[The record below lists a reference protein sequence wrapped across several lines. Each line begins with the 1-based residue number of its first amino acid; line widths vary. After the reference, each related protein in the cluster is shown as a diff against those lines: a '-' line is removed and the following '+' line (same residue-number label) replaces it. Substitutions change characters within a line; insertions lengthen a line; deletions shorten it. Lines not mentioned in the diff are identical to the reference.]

1 MFCSK
6 CGNSL
11 PDDAKFCGV
20 CGAPVKISQEASP
33 VPQQPA
39 GISDETENIQT
50 PKPEPLMQEPN
61 FNGQMGYGA
70 AAPVQKKS
78 KKGLI
83 IGLSV
88 GIAILLIA
96 ATAVVL
102 VALGL
107 FDPAP
112 SSPFPVLK
120 VEQTQIYYGED
131 LDQLEEAFPNIEKIT
146 EPIYSLEHYSLEQSG
161 DQSVGCLVRA
171 DKERGETKLVQ
182 WITTMNNTGLANGI
196 SIGDSYEKISTKYPD
211 AMCSTE
217 IRPNNP
223 SKYDPEI
230 DASVYFPVYMDE
242 NGNTYS
248 YAEYEQKR
256 ADSIR
261 EQGNFDLAKW
271 YVHLYGF
278 NENREFG
285 EVYQYENNA
294 FYMNQLPDGMEFTKC
309 EETQFYTNTQFAY
322 YDDFENIKEE
332 MRESLQIDMV
342 NMLNEMGI
350 AAPENSSTQTNQS
363 EFDITSMLGEWTLE
377 LILPDGS
384 TVRRVIKLQAD
395 GTMTM
400 RAEDGS
406 WQDYTYVM
414 DDTHFAYT
422 YVGTG
427 ISSSGTYTISG
438 DVITVYLEAEN

>member
-6 CGNSL
+6 CGNPL
-11 PDDAKFCGV
+11 PDDAKFCSA

-39 GISDETENIQT
+39 GITDEAENIQT

-61 FNGQMGYGA
+61 FNGQTGYGA

-88 GIAILLIA
+88 GVAILLVA
-96 ATAVVL
+96 AAAVIL
-102 VALGL
+102 AALGL
-107 FDPAP
+107 FNPAP

-120 VEQTQIYYGED
+120 VEQTQIYYGEN
-131 LDQLEEAFPNIEKIT
+131 LDQLKEKFPNMEKNR
-146 EPIYSLEHYSLEQSG
+146 EFIYSLERSE

-171 DKERGETKLVQ
+171 DKETGETKLVQ
-182 WITTMNNTGLANGI
+182 WITTMNNTGLTNGI
-196 SIGDSYEKISTKYPD
+196 SIGDFYERISAEYPD
-211 AMCSTE
+211 AICSTE

-230 DASVYFPVYMDE
+230 DASVYFTVYMDE

-271 YVHLYGF
+271 YALDFTV
-278 NENREFG
+278 ENGQIARIIFG
-285 EVYQYENNA
+285 DLVA
-294 FYMNQLPDGMEFTKC
+294 
-309 EETQFYTNTQFAY
+309 
-322 YDDFENIKEE
+322 
-332 MRESLQIDMV
+332 LQQ
-342 NMLNEMGI
+342 G
-350 AAPENSSTQTNQS
+350 
-363 EFDITSMLGEWTLE
+363 
-377 LILPDGS
+377 
-384 TVRRVIKLQAD
+384 
-395 GTMTM
+395 
-400 RAEDGS
+400 
-406 WQDYTYVM
+406 
-414 DDTHFAYT
+414 H
-422 YVGTG
+422 
-427 ISSSGTYTISG
+427 
-438 DVITVYLEAEN
+438 

>member
-6 CGNSL
+6 CGNPL
-11 PDDAKFCGV
+11 ADNAKFCST

-33 VPQQPA
+33 APQQPA
-39 GISDETENIQT
+39 GIPDETVNIQA

-83 IGLSV
+83 IGLSLGGV
-88 GIAILLIA
+88 LL
-96 ATAVVL
+96 VL
-102 VALGL
+102 VTVVIMFASGL
-107 FDPAP
+107 FNSAS
-112 SSPFPVLK
+112 SSPFPVLDTGK
-120 VEQTQIYYGED
+120 TQIYYGENFD
-131 LDQLEEAFPNIEKIT
+131 SLEKEFPNKEEKRGSY
-146 EPIYSLEHYSLEQSG
+146 YSLERSG

-230 DASVYFPVYMDE
+230 DASVYFTVYMDE

-271 YVHLYGF
+271 YALDFTV
-278 NENREFG
+278 ENGQITRIIFG
-285 EVYQYENNA
+285 DLWA
-294 FYMNQLPDGMEFTKC
+294 KQLG
-309 EETQFYTNTQFAY
+309 
-322 YDDFENIKEE
+322 
-332 MRESLQIDMV
+332 
-342 NMLNEMGI
+342 
-350 AAPENSSTQTNQS
+350 
-363 EFDITSMLGEWTLE
+363 
-377 LILPDGS
+377 
-384 TVRRVIKLQAD
+384 
-395 GTMTM
+395 
-400 RAEDGS
+400 
-406 WQDYTYVM
+406 
-414 DDTHFAYT
+414 H
-422 YVGTG
+422 
-427 ISSSGTYTISG
+427 
-438 DVITVYLEAEN
+438 

>member
-1 MFCSK
+1 MAD
-6 CGNSL
+6 N
-11 PDDAKFCGV
+11 AKFCST
-20 CGAPVKISQEASP
+20 CGATVNIVQEDSP

-50 PKPEPLMQEPN
+50 PKPAPFMEAQNLAAQTS
-61 FNGQMGYGA
+61 GA
-70 AAPVQKKS
+70 AASGKKS
-78 KKGLI
+78 KKGLG

-146 EPIYSLEHYSLEQSG
+146 ESIYSLEHYSLEQSG

-230 DASVYFPVYMDE
+230 DASVYFTVYMDE

-271 YVHLYGF
+271 YALDFTV
-278 NENREFG
+278 ENGQITRIIFG
-285 EVYQYENNA
+285 DLVA
-294 FYMNQLPDGMEFTKC
+294 
-309 EETQFYTNTQFAY
+309 
-322 YDDFENIKEE
+322 
-332 MRESLQIDMV
+332 LQQ
-342 NMLNEMGI
+342 G
-350 AAPENSSTQTNQS
+350 
-363 EFDITSMLGEWTLE
+363 
-377 LILPDGS
+377 
-384 TVRRVIKLQAD
+384 
-395 GTMTM
+395 
-400 RAEDGS
+400 
-406 WQDYTYVM
+406 
-414 DDTHFAYT
+414 H
-422 YVGTG
+422 
-427 ISSSGTYTISG
+427 
-438 DVITVYLEAEN
+438 

>member
-6 CGNSL
+6 CGNPL
-11 PDDAKFCGV
+11 ADNAKFCSV

-39 GISDETENIQT
+39 SVSDEVGSVQMPKPVNV

-83 IGLSV
+83 IGLSLGGV
-88 GIAILLIA
+88 LL
-96 ATAVVL
+96 VL
-102 VALGL
+102 VTVVIMFASGL
-107 FDPAP
+107 FNSAS
-112 SSPFPVLK
+112 SSPFPVLDTGK
-120 VEQTQIYYGED
+120 TQIYYGENFD
-131 LDQLEEAFPNIEKIT
+131 SLEKEFPNKEEKRGSY
-146 EPIYSLEHYSLEQSG
+146 YSLERSG

-230 DASVYFPVYMDE
+230 DASVYFTVYMDE

-271 YVHLYGF
+271 YALDFTV
-278 NENREFG
+278 ENGQITRIIFG
-285 EVYQYENNA
+285 DLWA
-294 FYMNQLPDGMEFTKC
+294 KQLG
-309 EETQFYTNTQFAY
+309 
-322 YDDFENIKEE
+322 
-332 MRESLQIDMV
+332 
-342 NMLNEMGI
+342 
-350 AAPENSSTQTNQS
+350 
-363 EFDITSMLGEWTLE
+363 
-377 LILPDGS
+377 
-384 TVRRVIKLQAD
+384 
-395 GTMTM
+395 
-400 RAEDGS
+400 
-406 WQDYTYVM
+406 
-414 DDTHFAYT
+414 H
-422 YVGTG
+422 
-427 ISSSGTYTISG
+427 
-438 DVITVYLEAEN
+438 

>member
-1 MFCSK
+1 MAD
-6 CGNSL
+6 N
-11 PDDAKFCGV
+11 AKFCGV

-50 PKPEPLMQEPN
+50 PKPAPFMEAQNLVAQTS
-61 FNGQMGYGA
+61 GA
-70 AAPVQKKS
+70 AASGKKS

-230 DASVYFPVYMDE
+230 DASVYFTVYMDE

-271 YVHLYGF
+271 YALDFTV
-278 NENREFG
+278 ENGQITRIIFG
-285 EVYQYENNA
+285 DLVA
-294 FYMNQLPDGMEFTKC
+294 
-309 EETQFYTNTQFAY
+309 
-322 YDDFENIKEE
+322 
-332 MRESLQIDMV
+332 LQQ
-342 NMLNEMGI
+342 G
-350 AAPENSSTQTNQS
+350 
-363 EFDITSMLGEWTLE
+363 
-377 LILPDGS
+377 
-384 TVRRVIKLQAD
+384 
-395 GTMTM
+395 
-400 RAEDGS
+400 
-406 WQDYTYVM
+406 
-414 DDTHFAYT
+414 H
-422 YVGTG
+422 
-427 ISSSGTYTISG
+427 
-438 DVITVYLEAEN
+438 

>member
-50 PKPEPLMQEPN
+50 PKPAPFMEAQNLAAQTS
-61 FNGQMGYGA
+61 GA
-70 AAPVQKKS
+70 AASGKKS

-131 LDQLEEAFPNIEKIT
+131 LDQLEEAFPNMEKNT
-146 EPIYSLEHYSLEQSG
+146 EFFYSLKQSG
-161 DQSVGCLVRA
+161 DQRVDGFIRA

-196 SIGDSYEKISTKYPD
+196 SIGDSYEKILTEYPD

-217 IRPNNP
+217 MVYGSLAHKYNP
-223 SKYDPEI
+223 ETDSRV
-230 DASVYFPVYMDE
+230 SFVVYMDE

-248 YAEYEQKR
+248 PVEYEKKR
-256 ADSIR
+256 ADRIS
-261 EQGNFDLAKW
+261 EGNFDFAKW
-271 YVHLYGF
+271 YGLYF
-278 NENREFG
+278 DVENGRITMIDFG
-285 EVYQYENNA
+285 DLMAIQV
-294 FYMNQLPDGMEFTKC
+294 
-309 EETQFYTNTQFAY
+309 
-322 YDDFENIKEE
+322 
-332 MRESLQIDMV
+332 
-342 NMLNEMGI
+342 
-350 AAPENSSTQTNQS
+350 
-363 EFDITSMLGEWTLE
+363 GE
-377 LILPDGS
+377 
-384 TVRRVIKLQAD
+384 
-395 GTMTM
+395 
-400 RAEDGS
+400 
-406 WQDYTYVM
+406 
-414 DDTHFAYT
+414 
-422 YVGTG
+422 
-427 ISSSGTYTISG
+427 
-438 DVITVYLEAEN
+438 

>member
-6 CGNSL
+6 CGNPL
-11 PDDAKFCGV
+11 ADNAKFCST
-20 CGAPVKISQEASP
+20 CGATVNIVQEDSP
-33 VPQQPA
+33 VLQQPA
-39 GISDETENIQT
+39 GRVGEAESIQM
-50 PKPEPLMQEPN
+50 PKPAPFMEAQNLAAQTS
-61 FNGQMGYGA
+61 GA
-70 AAPVQKKS
+70 AASGKKS

-171 DKERGETKLVQ
+171 DKETGETKLVQ

-196 SIGDSYEKISTKYPD
+196 SIGDSYEKILTEYPD

-230 DASVYFPVYMDE
+230 DASVYFTVYMDE

-261 EQGNFDLAKW
+261 EQGNFDFAKW
-271 YVHLYGF
+271 YGLYF
-278 NENREFG
+278 DVENGRITMIDFG
-285 EVYQYENNA
+285 D
-294 FYMNQLPDGMEFTKC
+294 L
-309 EETQFYTNTQFAY
+309 
-322 YDDFENIKEE
+322 
-332 MRESLQIDMV
+332 
-342 NMLNEMGI
+342 
-350 AAPENSSTQTNQS
+350 
-363 EFDITSMLGEWTLE
+363 
-377 LILPDGS
+377 
-384 TVRRVIKLQAD
+384 
-395 GTMTM
+395 
-400 RAEDGS
+400 RAVQCG
-406 WQDYTYVM
+406 
-414 DDTHFAYT
+414 H
-422 YVGTG
+422 
-427 ISSSGTYTISG
+427 
-438 DVITVYLEAEN
+438 

>member
-6 CGNSL
+6 CGNQLKDS
-11 PDDAKFCGV
+11 DRFCAK
-20 CGAPVKISQEASP
+20 CGAPVFKQSEPQEKPAAEPVYSQAP
-33 VPQQPA
+33 VAGRAETQPVYHQVA
-39 GISDETENIQT
+39 GS
-50 PKPEPLMQEPN
+50 
-61 FNGQMGYGA
+61 
-70 AAPVQKKS
+70 VQKKS

-146 EPIYSLEHYSLEQSG
+146 ESIYSLERSG

-230 DASVYFPVYMDE
+230 DASVYFTVYMDE

-271 YVHLYGF
+271 YALDFTV
-278 NENREFG
+278 ENGQITRIIFG
-285 EVYQYENNA
+285 DLVA
-294 FYMNQLPDGMEFTKC
+294 
-309 EETQFYTNTQFAY
+309 
-322 YDDFENIKEE
+322 
-332 MRESLQIDMV
+332 LQQ
-342 NMLNEMGI
+342 G
-350 AAPENSSTQTNQS
+350 
-363 EFDITSMLGEWTLE
+363 
-377 LILPDGS
+377 
-384 TVRRVIKLQAD
+384 
-395 GTMTM
+395 
-400 RAEDGS
+400 
-406 WQDYTYVM
+406 
-414 DDTHFAYT
+414 H
-422 YVGTG
+422 
-427 ISSSGTYTISG
+427 
-438 DVITVYLEAEN
+438 

>member
-6 CGNSL
+6 CGNPL
-11 PDDAKFCGV
+11 PDDAKFCSA

-33 VPQQPA
+33 APQQPA
-39 GISDETENIQT
+39 GIPDETVNIQA
-50 PKPEPLMQEPN
+50 PKREPVMEAQNLAAQTS
-61 FNGQMGYGA
+61 GA
-70 AAPVQKKS
+70 AASGKKS
-78 KKGLI
+78 KKGLG

-146 EPIYSLEHYSLEQSG
+146 ESIYSLERSG

-230 DASVYFPVYMDE
+230 DASVYFTVYMDE

-271 YVHLYGF
+271 YALDFTV
-278 NENREFG
+278 ENGQITRIIFG
-285 EVYQYENNA
+285 DLVA
-294 FYMNQLPDGMEFTKC
+294 
-309 EETQFYTNTQFAY
+309 
-322 YDDFENIKEE
+322 
-332 MRESLQIDMV
+332 LQQ
-342 NMLNEMGI
+342 G
-350 AAPENSSTQTNQS
+350 
-363 EFDITSMLGEWTLE
+363 
-377 LILPDGS
+377 
-384 TVRRVIKLQAD
+384 
-395 GTMTM
+395 
-400 RAEDGS
+400 
-406 WQDYTYVM
+406 
-414 DDTHFAYT
+414 H
-422 YVGTG
+422 
-427 ISSSGTYTISG
+427 
-438 DVITVYLEAEN
+438 

>member
-6 CGNSL
+6 CGNPL
-11 PDDAKFCGV
+11 ADNAKFCST

-39 GISDETENIQT
+39 GIADETENIQT

-70 AAPVQKKS
+70 AASVQKKS
-78 KKGLI
+78 KKMLI
-83 IGLSV
+83 IGLSLGGV
-88 GIAILLIA
+88 LL
-96 ATAVVL
+96 VL
-102 VALGL
+102 VTVVIMFASGL
-107 FDPAP
+107 FNSAS
-112 SSPFPVLK
+112 SSPFPVLDTGK
-120 VEQTQIYYGED
+120 TQIYYGENFD
-131 LDQLEEAFPNIEKIT
+131 SLEKEFPNKEEKRGSY
-146 EPIYSLEHYSLEQSG
+146 YSLERSG

-230 DASVYFPVYMDE
+230 DASVYFTVYMDE

-271 YVHLYGF
+271 YALDFTV
-278 NENREFG
+278 ENGQITRIIFG
-285 EVYQYENNA
+285 DLWA
-294 FYMNQLPDGMEFTKC
+294 KQLG
-309 EETQFYTNTQFAY
+309 
-322 YDDFENIKEE
+322 
-332 MRESLQIDMV
+332 
-342 NMLNEMGI
+342 
-350 AAPENSSTQTNQS
+350 
-363 EFDITSMLGEWTLE
+363 
-377 LILPDGS
+377 
-384 TVRRVIKLQAD
+384 
-395 GTMTM
+395 
-400 RAEDGS
+400 
-406 WQDYTYVM
+406 
-414 DDTHFAYT
+414 H
-422 YVGTG
+422 
-427 ISSSGTYTISG
+427 
-438 DVITVYLEAEN
+438 

>member
-1 MFCSK
+1 M
-6 CGNSL
+6 NPL
-11 PDDAKFCGV
+11 ADNAKFCST
-20 CGAPVKISQEASP
+20 CGATVNIVQEDSP
-33 VPQQPA
+33 VLQPPA
-39 GISDETENIQT
+39 GRVGEAESIQM
-50 PKPEPLMQEPN
+50 PKPAPFMEAQNLAAQTS
-61 FNGQMGYGA
+61 GA
-70 AAPVQKKS
+70 AASGKKS
-78 KKGLI
+78 KKGLG

-146 EPIYSLEHYSLEQSG
+146 ESIYSLERSG

-230 DASVYFPVYMDE
+230 DASVYFTVYMDE
-242 NGNTYS
+242 NGKTYS

-271 YVHLYGF
+271 YALDFTV
-278 NENREFG
+278 ENGQITRIIFG
-285 EVYQYENNA
+285 DLVA
-294 FYMNQLPDGMEFTKC
+294 
-309 EETQFYTNTQFAY
+309 
-322 YDDFENIKEE
+322 
-332 MRESLQIDMV
+332 LQQ
-342 NMLNEMGI
+342 G
-350 AAPENSSTQTNQS
+350 
-363 EFDITSMLGEWTLE
+363 
-377 LILPDGS
+377 
-384 TVRRVIKLQAD
+384 
-395 GTMTM
+395 
-400 RAEDGS
+400 
-406 WQDYTYVM
+406 
-414 DDTHFAYT
+414 H
-422 YVGTG
+422 
-427 ISSSGTYTISG
+427 
-438 DVITVYLEAEN
+438 